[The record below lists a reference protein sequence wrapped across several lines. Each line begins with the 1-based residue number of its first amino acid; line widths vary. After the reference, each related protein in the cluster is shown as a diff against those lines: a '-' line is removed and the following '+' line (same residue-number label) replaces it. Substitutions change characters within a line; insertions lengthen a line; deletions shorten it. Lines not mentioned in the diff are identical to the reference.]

1 MANTMTIKSVT
12 NNAYNVLSVK
22 DGEDSSIVF
31 SIDSVRSW
39 NADLVVPWVSYQS
52 EMHKRLFSKVFHA
65 TMLFMNFKITGIQ
78 VTKSR

>member
-1 MANTMTIKSVT
+1 MANTMTIKSIT

-52 EMHKRLFSKVFHA
+52 EMHKALIF
-65 TMLFMNFKITGIQ
+65 
-78 VTKSR
+78 

>member
-1 MANTMTIKSVT
+1 MANTTSFKSIT
-12 NNAYNVLSVK
+12 NNEYNALSVK

-52 EMHKRLFSKVFHA
+52 EMQKALIF
-65 TMLFMNFKITGIQ
+65 
-78 VTKSR
+78 

>member
-1 MANTMTIKSVT
+1 MANTMTIKSIT

-31 SIDSVRSW
+31 SIDSVGSW

-52 EMHKRLFSKVFHA
+52 EMHKALIF
-65 TMLFMNFKITGIQ
+65 
-78 VTKSR
+78 